1 MGGERNGRGAARDLG
16 PCWAGII
23 NEYCREGLGMR
34 SKALIAAVFVAV
46 LAMPAIAQNPPAS
59 PPTRIRGT
67 VEKLDGQALTVKSR
81 EGQQVAV
88 TLAPNVTIA
97 HLVEK
102 NLADV
107 KACGVLASSSTQEN
121 DGRD

>member
-46 LAMPAIAQNPPAS
+46 LAIPAIAQNPPAS

-88 TLAPNVTIA
+88 ALAPHLTIA
-97 HLVEK
+97 HLLK
-102 NLADV
+102 KSLADL
-107 KACGVLASSSTQEN
+107 KARALFSSA
-121 DGRD
+121 